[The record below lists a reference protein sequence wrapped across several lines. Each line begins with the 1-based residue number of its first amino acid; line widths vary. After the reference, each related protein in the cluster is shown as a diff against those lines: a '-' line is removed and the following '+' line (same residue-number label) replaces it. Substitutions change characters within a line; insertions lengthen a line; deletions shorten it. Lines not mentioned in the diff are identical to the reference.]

1 MPVVDEERKKLLDI
15 IDGLQQKV
23 DTLEKKKGKAPPKEE
38 PSRGFGE
45 YIQRATFYANTPR
58 DPYAHQ
64 YMMLHSPP
72 KEINQPSE
80 LLSPEVMLSNIK
92 DSRSM
97 ILLQR
102 DFYYLHRFFDLGRR
116 SDAVKQLFNGLYFA
130 WEGSM
135 RMTATLQGGER
146 SLQSFLA
153 PEEPTGGGGM
163 SFLRKRPKATK
174 KKKSFQDFLTPSED
188 DSMYE

>member
-1 MPVVDEERKKLLDI
+1 MGIEEERKKLLDI
-15 IDGLQQKV
+15 IDGLQKKV
-23 DTLEKKKGKAPPKEE
+23 DTLQKRKGQLDTKQE

-45 YIQRATFYANTPR
+45 YIQRATFYANVPR

-64 YMMLHSPP
+64 YMMVNKPP
-72 KEINQPSE
+72 KEITQPSE

-102 DFYYLHRFFDLGRR
+102 DFYYLHRFFDMGKR
-116 SDAVKQLFNGLYFA
+116 SEAILMLFNSLYFS

-135 RMTATLQGGER
+135 RMTATLHGGER
-146 SLQSFLA
+146 SFQSFLA
-153 PEEPTGGGGM
+153 PEEPSGGGGL
-163 SFLRKRPKATK
+163 SFLKKKPRGTK
-174 KKKSFQDFLTPSED
+174 KKKSFTDFLSPSED